1 MRPATFVR
9 TLSTWS
15 PSGATGRASCKPV
28 VTVLRQN
35 YCQSARNF
43 FARLLILLPGAA
55 LFFHPAAAQAAPPLE
70 TVLRNMDSVAASWK
84 GMRAQVK
91 WVRYDS
97 LVDDRRVE
105 SGRIA
110 VRTTNSGAAQMLIE
124 FQEPSPQFISVRQNS
139 VEVYKPR
146 IKTVQEYDIR
156 EYRDRVENGMLLGFG
171 TAGSY
176 LTRYYEISLEG
187 EETVAGQSTVKLDL
201 QPRNPDGELNNSPV
215 EMWISTTH
223 WQPVQQKIYDRNTS
237 DYRLSSYSEM
247 ETNPAFKSDEFKLP
261 LARGTKRVRP
271 QR

>member
-15 PSGATGRASCKPV
+15 RKSARVCPSCRPV
-28 VTVLRQN
+28 VTVRRRN
-35 YCQSARNF
+35 SRQSARNAC
-43 FARLLILLPGAA
+43 ARLLILLAGAV
-55 LFFHPAAAQAAPPLE
+55 LLFHPAAGQAAPPLE
-70 TVLRNMDSVAASWK
+70 TVLRNMDSAAASWK

-110 VRTTNSGAAQMLIE
+110 VRTTNSGAVEMLVE

-156 EYRDRVENGMLLGFG
+156 EYRDRVENGLLLGFG

-176 LTRYYEISLEG
+176 LTKHYEVSLEG
-187 EETVAGQSTVKLDL
+187 EEKVVGQSTVKLDL
-201 QPRNPDGELNNSPV
+201 QPRNPDGDLNNSPV

-223 WQPVQQKIYDRNTS
+223 WQPVQQKMYDRNTS
-237 DYRLSSYSEM
+237 DYRLSSYSDM

>member
-15 PSGATGRASCKPV
+15 PSEARGRPSYRPV
-28 VTVLRQN
+28 VTVRRPN
-35 YCQSARNF
+35 SSQSARN
-43 FARLLILLPGAA
+43 ACVRLLILLSGSA
-55 LFFHPAAAQAAPPLE
+55 LLFHPAAGQAAPPLE
-70 TVLRNMDSVAASWK
+70 TVLRNMDSVAASWQ

-110 VRTTNSGAAQMLIE
+110 VRTTDSGAVQMLIE
-124 FQEPSPQFISVRQNS
+124 FQEPSPQFISVRQDS
-139 VEVYKPR
+139 VEIYKPR

-156 EYRDRVENGMLLGFG
+156 EYKDRVENGLLLGFG

-176 LTRYYEISLEG
+176 LAKHYEISLEG

-201 QPRNPDGELNNSPV
+201 RPRDPDGDLNNSPV

-223 WQPVQQKIYDRNTS
+223 WQPVQQKMYDRNTS

-247 ETNPAFKSDEFKLP
+247 ETNPAFRSGEFKLP